1 MNKNY
6 LRIYLGDLIEPDP
19 DYTDEPILPRKKT
32 PEEKL
37 PAPLKAARSL
47 EKGAAR
53 MYQNRR
59 SLFLN
64 QAKLLE
70 FYKDDYEGEYI
81 SHCYYPTY
89 DLLNNQELRSYFAWR
104 TKVRNGDIQPSCSC
118 FAYLYLYELIN
129 GIGTGTPVE
138 GLHKMDDFA
147 AAYKEYE
154 SSLMNYYAN
163 WRKSYIIYYNLSDS
177 FLGGEEREGEEAHM
191 AVLDSAQ
198 EQTDDAIVTA
208 VKQLAPGWLDRSKF
222 YKTHQADMD
231 KVIAQVL
238 RRMNQHYRTRSKRTF
253 SEQLFGSRETY
264 GFELFCYAVF
274 CDPLRHEDGR
284 YYISDSHYYEC
295 RSGYW
300 TETSYFIDK
309 QKQRKLNDLM
319 KTIDASLRLALGDSK
334 PIQAPGQLKWVIKVI
349 QEETAALL
357 EEKKK
362 AKEKAEKAAQRV
374 KIDYSALDRIRR
386 DAAITQEKLAVE
398 DEMEE
403 DTQPVPQPEPE
414 PQPEEQPN
422 GCPLDASEY
431 RLMQCLLYGGDK
443 SWVQKEGKIL
453 SVLLDSI
460 NEKLYDS
467 FQDSVIEDDRVVEDY
482 VDELKEMVRP

>member
-37 PAPLKAARSL
+37 PAPLQAARSL

-104 TKVRNGDIQPSCSC
+104 TKVRNGDIQPSCSS

-191 AVLDSAQ
+191 AVLDSTQ
-198 EQTDDAIVTA
+198 EQTDDAIAAA
-208 VKQLAPGWLDRSKF
+208 VKQLAPGWLNRSKF
-222 YKTHQADMD
+222 YKTHQTDMD
-231 KVIAQVL
+231 RVIVQVL
-238 RRMNQHYRTRSKRTF
+238 RRMHQHYSTRSKRTF
-253 SEQLFGSRETY
+253 SEQLFGSRETHSVD
-264 GFELFCYAVF
+264 LFCYAVF
-274 CDPLRHEDGR
+274 CDPLRHENSR
-284 YYISDSHYYEC
+284 YYITDSHYYEC
-295 RSGYW
+295 RNGYW
-300 TETSYFIDK
+300 TETSCFIDSHK
-309 QKQRKLNDLM
+309 RRKLENLM
-319 KTIDASLRLALGDSK
+319 KTIDASLRVALNDGK
-334 PIQAPGQLKWVIKVI
+334 PIKSPSQLKWVTKVI
-349 QEETAALL
+349 EEEVAALL
-357 EEKKK
+357 ETKKQQEAE
-362 AKEKAEKAAQRV
+362 AKRV
-374 KIDYSALDRIRR
+374 QIDYSALAQIRR
-386 DAAITQEKLAVE
+386 EAAITQDKLATE
-398 DEMEE
+398 EEMEE
-403 DTQPVPQPEPE
+403 EAPPAVQPPPPQPEALP
-414 PQPEEQPN
+414 
-422 GCPLDASEY
+422 GDCPLDKTQY
-431 RLMQCLLYGGDK
+431 RLMQNLLYGGDT
-443 SWVQKEGKIL
+443 SWVQREGKMV

-460 NEKLYDS
+460 NEILYDT
-467 FQDSVIEDDRVVEDY
+467 FQDAVIEDQQVVEDY
-482 VDELKEMVRP
+482 IDELKEMVKP

>member
-1 MNKNY
+1 MNKNL
-6 LRIYLGDLIEPDP
+6 LRIYLDDLIEPDP

-37 PAPLKAARSL
+37 PAPLQAARSL

-104 TKVRNGDIQPSCSC
+104 TKVRNGDIQPSCSS

-191 AVLDSAQ
+191 AVLDSTQ
-198 EQTDDAIVTA
+198 EQTDDAIAAA
-208 VKQLAPGWLDRSKF
+208 VKQLAPGWLNRSKF
-222 YKTHQADMD
+222 YKTHQTDMD
-231 KVIAQVL
+231 RVIVQVL
-238 RRMNQHYRTRSKRTF
+238 RRMHQHYSTRSKRTF

-264 GFELFCYAVF
+264 PVDLFCHAVF
-274 CDPLRHEDGR
+274 CDPLRHENSR
-284 YYISDSHYYEC
+284 YYITDSHYYEC
-295 RSGYW
+295 RNGYW
-300 TETSYFIDK
+300 TETSCFIDSHK
-309 QKQRKLNDLM
+309 RRKLEDLM
-319 KTIDASLRLALGDSK
+319 KTIDASLRVALNDGK
-334 PIQAPGQLKWVIKVI
+334 PIKSPSQLKWVTKVI
-349 QEETAALL
+349 EEEVAALL
-357 EEKKK
+357 EAQKQQEAA
-362 AKEKAEKAAQRV
+362 AKRV
-374 KIDYSALDRIRR
+374 QIDYSALAQIRR
-386 DAAITQEKLAVE
+386 EAAITQDKLATE
-398 DEMEE
+398 EEMEE
-403 DTQPVPQPEPE
+403 EAPPAVQPPPPQPAALP
-414 PQPEEQPN
+414 
-422 GCPLDASEY
+422 GDCPLDKTQY
-431 RLMQCLLYGGDK
+431 RLMQNLLYGGDT
-443 SWVQKEGKIL
+443 SWVQREGKMV

-460 NEKLYDS
+460 NEILYET
-467 FQDSVIEDDRVVEDY
+467 FQDAVIEDQQVVEDY
-482 VDELKEMVRP
+482 IDELKEMVKP

>member
-37 PAPLKAARSL
+37 PAPLQAARSL

-89 DLLNNQELRSYFAWR
+89 DLLSNRELRSYFAWR

-177 FLGGEEREGEEAHM
+177 FLGGEEREGEETHM

-198 EQTDDAIVTA
+198 EQTDDAIAAA
-208 VKQLAPGWLDRSKF
+208 VKQLAPGWLNRSKF
-222 YKTHQADMD
+222 YKTHQTDMD
-231 KVIAQVL
+231 RVIVQVL
-238 RRMNQHYRTRSKRTF
+238 RRMHQHYSTRSKRTF
-253 SEQLFGSRETY
+253 SEQLFGSRETHSVD
-264 GFELFCYAVF
+264 LFCCAVF
-274 CDPLRHEDGR
+274 CDPLRHENSR
-284 YYISDSHYYEC
+284 YYITDSHYYEC
-295 RSGYW
+295 RNGYW
-300 TETSYFIDK
+300 TETSCFIDGHK
-309 QKQRKLNDLM
+309 RRKLENLM
-319 KTIDASLRLALGDSK
+319 KTIDASLRVALNDGK
-334 PIQAPGQLKWVIKVI
+334 PIKSPSQLKWVTKVI
-349 QEETAALL
+349 EEEVAALL
-357 EEKKK
+357 EAQKQQEAA
-362 AKEKAEKAAQRV
+362 AKRV
-374 KIDYSALDRIRR
+374 QIDYSALAQIRR
-386 DAAITQEKLAVE
+386 EAAITQDKLATE
-398 DEMEE
+398 EEMEE
-403 DTQPVPQPEPE
+403 EAPPAVQPPPPQPEALP
-414 PQPEEQPN
+414 
-422 GCPLDASEY
+422 GDCPLDKTQY
-431 RLMQCLLYGGDK
+431 RLMQNLLYGGDT
-443 SWVQKEGKIL
+443 SWVQQEGKMV

-460 NEKLYDS
+460 NEILYDT
-467 FQDSVIEDDRVVEDY
+467 FQDAVIEDGQVVEDY
-482 VDELKEMVRP
+482 IDELKEMVKP

>member
-19 DYTDEPILPRKKT
+19 DYTDEPILPRKKA

-70 FYKDDYEGEYI
+70 FYKDDYEGGYI
-81 SHCYYPTY
+81 SRCYYPTY

-104 TKVRNGDIQPSCSC
+104 TKVRNGDIQPSCSS

-198 EQTDDAIVTA
+198 EQTDDAVAAA
-208 VKQLAPGWLDRSKF
+208 VKQLAPGWLNRSKF
-222 YKTHQADMD
+222 YKTHQTDMD
-231 KVIAQVL
+231 RVIVQVL
-238 RRMNQHYRTRSKRTF
+238 RRMHQHSSARSKRTF

-264 GFELFCYAVF
+264 PVDLFCHAVF
-274 CDPLRHEDGR
+274 CDPLRHENSR
-284 YYISDSHYYEC
+284 YYITDSHYYEC
-295 RSGYW
+295 RNGYW
-300 TETSYFIDK
+300 TETSCFIDSHK
-309 QKQRKLNDLM
+309 RRKLENLM
-319 KTIDASLRLALGDSK
+319 KTIDASLRVALNDGK
-334 PIQAPGQLKWVIKVI
+334 PIKSPSQLKWVTKVI
-349 QEETAALL
+349 EEEVAALL
-357 EEKKK
+357 ETQKQQEAA
-362 AKEKAEKAAQRV
+362 AKRV
-374 KIDYSALDRIRR
+374 QIDYSALAQIRR
-386 DAAITQEKLAVE
+386 EAAITQDKLATE
-398 DEMEE
+398 EEMEE
-403 DTQPVPQPEPE
+403 EEPPAVQPPPPQPETLP
-414 PQPEEQPN
+414 
-422 GCPLDASEY
+422 GDCPLDKTQY
-431 RLMQCLLYGGDK
+431 RLMQNLLYGGDT
-443 SWVQKEGKIL
+443 SWVQREGKMV

-460 NEKLYDS
+460 NEILYET
-467 FQDSVIEDDRVVEDY
+467 FQDAVIEDEQVVEDY
-482 VDELKEMVRP
+482 IDELKEMVKP

>member
-19 DYTDEPILPRKKT
+19 DYTDEPIYHREKT

-37 PAPLKAARSL
+37 PAPLQAARSL

-70 FYKDDYEGEYI
+70 FYKDNYEGEYI

-89 DLLNNQELRSYFAWR
+89 DLLSNRELRSYFAWR

-154 SSLMNYYAN
+154 SSLINYYAN

-177 FLGGEEREGEEAHM
+177 FLEGEEREGEEAHM

-198 EQTDDAIVTA
+198 EQTDDAIAAA
-208 VKQLAPGWLDRSKF
+208 VKQLAPGWLNRSKF
-222 YKTHQADMD
+222 YKTHQTDMD
-231 KVIAQVL
+231 RVIVQVL
-238 RRMNQHYRTRSKRTF
+238 RRMHQHYSTRSKRTF

-264 GFELFCYAVF
+264 PVDLFCHAVF
-274 CDPLRHEDGR
+274 CDPLRHENSR
-284 YYISDSHYYEC
+284 YYITDSHYYEC
-295 RSGYW
+295 RNGYW
-300 TETSYFIDK
+300 TETSCFIDSHK
-309 QKQRKLNDLM
+309 RRKLEDLM
-319 KTIDASLRLALGDSK
+319 KTIDASLRVALNDGK
-334 PIQAPGQLKWVIKVI
+334 PIKSPSQLKWVTKVI
-349 QEETAALL
+349 EEEVAALL
-357 EEKKK
+357 ETQKQQE
-362 AKEKAEKAAQRV
+362 AEARRV
-374 KIDYSALDRIRR
+374 QIDYSALAQIRR
-386 DAAITQEKLAVE
+386 EAAITQEKLAT
-398 DEMEE
+398 EE
-403 DTQPVPQPEPE
+403 ELEEEVPPAVQPPPPQPEALP
-414 PQPEEQPN
+414 
-422 GCPLDASEY
+422 GDCPLDKTQY
-431 RLMQCLLYGGDK
+431 RLMQNLLYGGDT
-443 SWVQKEGKIL
+443 SWVQREGKMV

-460 NEKLYDS
+460 NEILYDV
-467 FQDSVIEDDRVVEDY
+467 FQDAVIEDQQVVEDY
-482 VDELKEMVRP
+482 IDELKEMVKP

>member
-19 DYTDEPILPRKKT
+19 DYMDEPIYHREKT

-37 PAPLKAARSL
+37 PAPLQAARSL

-89 DLLNNQELRSYFAWR
+89 DLLSNRELRSYFAWR

-198 EQTDDAIVTA
+198 EQTDDAIAAA
-208 VKQLAPGWLDRSKF
+208 VKQLAPGWLNRSKF
-222 YKTHQADMD
+222 YKTHQTDMD
-231 KVIAQVL
+231 RVIVQVL
-238 RRMNQHYRTRSKRTF
+238 RRMHQHYSARSKRTF

-264 GFELFCYAVF
+264 PVDLFCRAVF
-274 CDPLRHEDGR
+274 CDPLRHENSR
-284 YYISDSHYYEC
+284 YYITDSHYYEC
-295 RSGYW
+295 RNGYW
-300 TETSYFIDK
+300 TETSCFIDSHK
-309 QKQRKLNDLM
+309 RRKLENLM
-319 KTIDASLRLALGDSK
+319 KTIDASLRVALNDGK
-334 PIQAPGQLKWVIKVI
+334 PIKSPSQLKWVTKVI
-349 QEETAALL
+349 EEEVAALL
-357 EEKKK
+357 ETQKQQEAA
-362 AKEKAEKAAQRV
+362 AKRV
-374 KIDYSALDRIRR
+374 QIDYSALAQIRR
-386 DAAITQEKLAVE
+386 EAAITQEKLATE
-398 DEMEE
+398 EEMEE
-403 DTQPVPQPEPE
+403 KAPPAVQPPPPQPEALP
-414 PQPEEQPN
+414 
-422 GCPLDASEY
+422 GDCPLDKTQY
-431 RLMQCLLYGGDK
+431 RLMQNLLYGGDT
-443 SWVQKEGKIL
+443 SWVQREGKMV

-460 NEKLYDS
+460 NEILYDT
-467 FQDSVIEDDRVVEDY
+467 FQDAVIEDQQVVEDY
-482 VDELKEMVRP
+482 IDELKEMVKP

>member
-1 MNKNY
+1 MDKRF

-19 DYTDEPILPRKKT
+19 DYEDEPISPRKKT

-37 PAPLKAARSL
+37 PAPLQAARSL

-89 DLLNNQELRSYFAWR
+89 DLLSNRELRSYFAWR

-198 EQTDDAIVTA
+198 EQTDDAIAAA
-208 VKQLAPGWLDRSKF
+208 VKQLAPGWLNRSKF
-222 YKTHQADMD
+222 YKTHQTDMD
-231 KVIAQVL
+231 RVIVQVL
-238 RRMNQHYRTRSKRTF
+238 RRMHQHYSTRSKRTF
-253 SEQLFGSRETY
+253 SEQLFGSRETHSVD
-264 GFELFCYAVF
+264 LFCCAVF
-274 CDPLRHEDGR
+274 CDPLRHENSR
-284 YYISDSHYYEC
+284 YYITDSHYYEC
-295 RSGYW
+295 RNGYW
-300 TETSYFIDK
+300 TETSCFIDSHK
-309 QKQRKLNDLM
+309 RRKLEDLM
-319 KTIDASLRLALGDSK
+319 KTIDASLRVALNDGK
-334 PIQAPGQLKWVIKVI
+334 PIKSPSQLKWVTKVI
-349 QEETAALL
+349 EEEVAVLLREKEQQEAAS
-357 EEKKK
+357 K
-362 AKEKAEKAAQRV
+362 RV
-374 KIDYSALDRIRR
+374 QIDYSALAQIRR
-386 DAAITQEKLAVE
+386 EAAITQDKLATE
-398 DEMEE
+398 EEMEE
-403 DTQPVPQPEPE
+403 EAPPAVQPPPPQPEAHP
-414 PQPEEQPN
+414 
-422 GCPLDASEY
+422 GDCPLDKTQY
-431 RLMQCLLYGGDK
+431 RLMQNLLYGGDT
-443 SWVQKEGKIL
+443 SWVQREGKMV

-460 NEKLYDS
+460 NEILYET
-467 FQDSVIEDDRVVEDY
+467 FQDAVIEDGQVVEDY
-482 VDELKEMVRP
+482 IDELKEMVKP

>member
-1 MNKNY
+1 MSKNFI
-6 LRIYLGDLIEPDP
+6 RVYLGDSVSFDS
-19 DYTDEPILPRKKT
+19 DYEDEPIRPREKA
-32 PEEKL
+32 PAEKL
-37 PAPLKAARSL
+37 PAPLQAARSL

-70 FYKDDYEGEYI
+70 FYKDDYDGEYI
-81 SHCYYPTY
+81 AHCYYPTY
-89 DLLNNQELRSYFAWR
+89 DMLTDQELRSYFAWR
-104 TKVRNGDIQPSCSC
+104 TKVRNGDVEPSCAS

-138 GLHKMDDFA
+138 GLHKMDDFV
-147 AAYKEYE
+147 AAYREYDT
-154 SSLMNYYAN
+154 SLMKHYAD
-163 WRKSYIIYYNLSDS
+163 WRKSYIIYYNLADS
-177 FLGGEEREGEEAHM
+177 FLGDEERGEKEEQT
-191 AVLDSAQ
+191 AVLDNAQ
-198 EQTDDAIVTA
+198 EQTDAAIIDA
-208 VKQLAPGWLDRSKF
+208 VKQLAPSWLDRSKF

-238 RRMNQHYRTRSKRTF
+238 RRMNQHYSTRSKRTF
-253 SEQLFGSRETY
+253 SEQLFGSRETF
-264 GFELFCYAVF
+264 GFELFYGAVF

-284 YYISDSHYYEC
+284 YYITDSHYYEC
-295 RSGYW
+295 RNGYW
-300 TETSYFIDK
+300 TKTSYFIDK
-309 QKQRKLNDLM
+309 QKRRKLEDLM
-319 KTIDASLRLALGDSK
+319 KAIDASLRLALNEDK
-334 PIQAPGQLKWVIKVI
+334 PIKAPAQLKWVTKVI
-349 QEETAALL
+349 EEETAALL

-362 AKEKAEKAAQRV
+362 AEQAAKRV
-374 KIDYSALDRIRR
+374 AIDYSALDRIRK

-403 DTQPVPQPEPE
+403 ETPPVPQPTPE

-482 VDELKEMVRP
+482 IDELKEMVKP

>member
-1 MNKNY
+1 MDKRF

-19 DYTDEPILPRKKT
+19 DYMDEPISPRKKT

-37 PAPLKAARSL
+37 PAPLQAARSL

-89 DLLNNQELRSYFAWR
+89 DMLNNRELRSYFAWR
-104 TKVRNGDIQPSCSC
+104 TKVRNGNVEPSCSC

-147 AAYKEYE
+147 AAYKEYD

-198 EQTDDAIVTA
+198 EQSDDAIAAA
-208 VKQLAPGWLDRSKF
+208 VKQLAPGWLNRSKF
-222 YKTHQADMD
+222 YKTHQTDMD
-231 KVIAQVL
+231 RVIVRVL
-238 RRMNQHYRTRSKRTF
+238 RRMHQHYSTRSKRTF

-264 GFELFCYAVF
+264 PVDLFCCAVF
-274 CDPLRHEDGR
+274 CDPLRHENSR
-284 YYISDSHYYEC
+284 YYITDSHYYEC
-295 RSGYW
+295 RNGYW
-300 TETSYFIDK
+300 TETSCFIDSHK
-309 QKQRKLNDLM
+309 RRKLEDLI
-319 KTIDASLRLALGDSK
+319 KTIDASLRVALNDGK
-334 PIQAPGQLKWVIKVI
+334 PIKSPPQLKWVTKVI
-349 QEETAALL
+349 EEEVAALL
-357 EEKKK
+357 REK
-362 AKEKAEKAAQRV
+362 EQQEAASKRMQ
-374 KIDYSALDRIRR
+374 IDYSALAQIRR
-386 DAAITQEKLAVE
+386 EAAITQEKLATE
-398 DEMEE
+398 EEMEE
-403 DTQPVPQPEPE
+403 EAPPAVQPPPPQPEALP
-414 PQPEEQPN
+414 
-422 GCPLDASEY
+422 GDCPLDKTQY
-431 RLMQCLLYGGDK
+431 RLMQNLLYGGDTG
-443 SWVQKEGKIL
+443 WVQREGKIV

-460 NEKLYDS
+460 NEILYET
-467 FQDSVIEDDRVVEDY
+467 FQDAVIEDGQVVEDY
-482 VDELKEMVRP
+482 IDELKEMVKP

>member
-1 MNKNY
+1 MNKNL
-6 LRIYLGDLIEPDP
+6 LRIYLDDLIEPDP

-70 FYKDDYEGEYI
+70 FYKDDYEGGYI
-81 SHCYYPTY
+81 SRCYYPTY
-89 DLLNNQELRSYFAWR
+89 DLLSNRELRSYFAWR
-104 TKVRNGDIQPSCSC
+104 TKVRNGDIQPSCSS

-198 EQTDDAIVTA
+198 EQTDDAVAAA
-208 VKQLAPGWLDRSKF
+208 VKQLAPGWLNRSKF
-222 YKTHQADMD
+222 YKTHQTDMD
-231 KVIAQVL
+231 RVIVQVL
-238 RRMNQHYRTRSKRTF
+238 RRMHQHYSARSKRTF

-264 GFELFCYAVF
+264 PVDLFCYAVF
-274 CDPLRHEDGR
+274 CDPLRHENSR
-284 YYISDSHYYEC
+284 YYITDSHYYEC
-295 RSGYW
+295 RNGYW
-300 TETSYFIDK
+300 TETSCFIDSHK
-309 QKQRKLNDLM
+309 RRKLENLM
-319 KTIDASLRLALGDSK
+319 KTIDASLRVALNDSK
-334 PIQAPGQLKWVIKVI
+334 PIKSPSQLKWVTKVI
-349 QEETAALL
+349 EEEVAALL
-357 EEKKK
+357 ETQKQQEAA
-362 AKEKAEKAAQRV
+362 AKRV
-374 KIDYSALDRIRR
+374 QIDYSALAQIRR
-386 DAAITQEKLAVE
+386 EAAITQDKLAT
-398 DEMEE
+398 EE
-403 DTQPVPQPEPE
+403 ELEEEAPPAVQPPPPQPEALP
-414 PQPEEQPN
+414 
-422 GCPLDASEY
+422 GDCPLDKTQY
-431 RLMQCLLYGGDK
+431 RLMQNLLYGGDT
-443 SWVQKEGKIL
+443 SWVQREGKMV

-460 NEKLYDS
+460 NEILYDT
-467 FQDSVIEDDRVVEDY
+467 FQDAVIEDQQVVEDY
-482 VDELKEMVRP
+482 IDELKEMVKP

>member
-1 MNKNY
+1 MNKNL
-6 LRIYLGDLIEPDP
+6 LRIYLDDLIEPDP

-89 DLLNNQELRSYFAWR
+89 DLLSNQELRSYFAWR

-177 FLGGEEREGEEAHM
+177 FLGGEEREGEEARM

-198 EQTDDAIVTA
+198 EQTDDAVAAA
-208 VKQLAPGWLDRSKF
+208 VKQLAPGWLNRSKF
-222 YKTHQADMD
+222 YKTHQTDMD
-231 KVIAQVL
+231 RVIVRVL
-238 RRMNQHYRTRSKRTF
+238 RRMHQHYSARSKRTF
-253 SEQLFGSRETY
+253 SEQLFGSRETHSVD
-264 GFELFCYAVF
+264 LFCHAVF
-274 CDPLRHEDGR
+274 CDPLRHENSR
-284 YYISDSHYYEC
+284 YYITDSHYYEC
-295 RSGYW
+295 RNGYW
-300 TETSYFIDK
+300 TETSCFIDSHK
-309 QKQRKLNDLM
+309 RRKLEDLM
-319 KTIDASLRLALGDSK
+319 KTIDASLRVALNDGK
-334 PIQAPGQLKWVIKVI
+334 PIKSPSQLKWVTKVI
-349 QEETAALL
+349 EEEVAALL
-357 EEKKK
+357 ETKKQQEEA
-362 AKEKAEKAAQRV
+362 AKRV
-374 KIDYSALDRIRR
+374 QIDYSALAQIRR
-386 DAAITQEKLAVE
+386 EAAITQDKLATE
-398 DEMEE
+398 EEMEE
-403 DTQPVPQPEPE
+403 EAPPAVQPPPPQPEALP
-414 PQPEEQPN
+414 
-422 GCPLDASEY
+422 GDCPLDKTQY
-431 RLMQCLLYGGDK
+431 RLMQNLLYGGDT
-443 SWVQKEGKIL
+443 SWVQREGKMV

-460 NEKLYDS
+460 NEILYDT
-467 FQDSVIEDDRVVEDY
+467 FQDAVIEDQQVVEDY
-482 VDELKEMVRP
+482 IDELKEMVKP

>member
-1 MNKNY
+1 
-6 LRIYLGDLIEPDP
+6 
-19 DYTDEPILPRKKT
+19 
-32 PEEKL
+32 
-37 PAPLKAARSL
+37 
-47 EKGAAR
+47 

-89 DLLNNQELRSYFAWR
+89 DLLSNQELRSYFAWR

-198 EQTDDAIVTA
+198 EQTDDAIAAA
-208 VKQLAPGWLDRSKF
+208 VKQLAPGWLNRSKF
-222 YKTHQADMD
+222 YKTHQTDMD
-231 KVIAQVL
+231 RVIVQVL
-238 RRMNQHYRTRSKRTF
+238 RRMHQHYSARSKRTF
-253 SEQLFGSRETY
+253 SEQLFGSRETHSVD
-264 GFELFCYAVF
+264 LFCHAVF
-274 CDPLRHEDGR
+274 CDPLRHENSR
-284 YYISDSHYYEC
+284 YYITDSHYYEC
-295 RSGYW
+295 RNGYW
-300 TETSYFIDK
+300 TETSCFIDSHK
-309 QKQRKLNDLM
+309 RRKLENLM
-319 KTIDASLRLALGDSK
+319 KTIDASLRVALNDGK
-334 PIQAPGQLKWVIKVI
+334 PIKSPSQLKWVTKVI
-349 QEETAALL
+349 EEEVAALL
-357 EEKKK
+357 ETKKQQEEA
-362 AKEKAEKAAQRV
+362 AKRV
-374 KIDYSALDRIRR
+374 QIDYSALAQIRR
-386 DAAITQEKLAVE
+386 EAAITQDKLATE
-398 DEMEE
+398 EEMEE
-403 DTQPVPQPEPE
+403 EAPPAVQPPPPQPETLP
-414 PQPEEQPN
+414 
-422 GCPLDASEY
+422 GDCPLDKTQY
-431 RLMQCLLYGGDK
+431 RLMQNLLYGGDT
-443 SWVQKEGKIL
+443 SWVQREGKMV

-460 NEKLYDS
+460 NEILYDT
-467 FQDSVIEDDRVVEDY
+467 FQDAVIEDQQVVEDY
-482 VDELKEMVRP
+482 IDELKEMVKP

>member
-6 LRIYLGDLIEPDP
+6 LRIYLDDLIEPDP

-89 DLLNNQELRSYFAWR
+89 DLLSNRELRSYFAWR

-198 EQTDDAIVTA
+198 EQTDDAIAAA
-208 VKQLAPGWLDRSKF
+208 VKQLAPGWLNRSKF
-222 YKTHQADMD
+222 YKTHQTDMD
-231 KVIAQVL
+231 RVIVQVL
-238 RRMNQHYRTRSKRTF
+238 RRMHQHYSTRSKRTF
-253 SEQLFGSRETY
+253 SEQLFGSRETHSID
-264 GFELFCYAVF
+264 LFCYAVF
-274 CDPLRHEDGR
+274 CDPLRHENSR
-284 YYISDSHYYEC
+284 YYITDSHYYEC
-295 RSGYW
+295 RNGYW
-300 TETSYFIDK
+300 TETSCFIDSHK
-309 QKQRKLNDLM
+309 RRKLEDLM
-319 KTIDASLRLALGDSK
+319 KTIDASLRVALNDGK
-334 PIQAPGQLKWVIKVI
+334 PIKSPSQLKWVTKVI
-349 QEETAALL
+349 EEEVAALL
-357 EEKKK
+357 EAQKQQEAE
-362 AKEKAEKAAQRV
+362 AKRV
-374 KIDYSALDRIRR
+374 QIDYSALAQIRR
-386 DAAITQEKLAVE
+386 EAAITQDKLATE
-398 DEMEE
+398 EEMEE
-403 DTQPVPQPEPE
+403 EAPPAVQPPPPQPETLP
-414 PQPEEQPN
+414 
-422 GCPLDASEY
+422 GDCPLDKTQY
-431 RLMQCLLYGGDK
+431 RLMQNLLYGGDT
-443 SWVQKEGKIL
+443 SWVQREGKMV

-460 NEKLYDS
+460 NEILYDT
-467 FQDSVIEDDRVVEDY
+467 FQDAVIEDQQVVEDY
-482 VDELKEMVRP
+482 IDELKEMVKP

>member
-37 PAPLKAARSL
+37 PAPLQAARSL

-198 EQTDDAIVTA
+198 EQTDDAIAAA
-208 VKQLAPGWLDRSKF
+208 VKQLAPGWLNRSKF
-222 YKTHQADMD
+222 YKTHQTDMD
-231 KVIAQVL
+231 RVIVQVL
-238 RRMNQHYRTRSKRTF
+238 RRMHQHYSARSKRTF
-253 SEQLFGSRETY
+253 SEQLFGSRETHSVD
-264 GFELFCYAVF
+264 LFCHAVF
-274 CDPLRHEDGR
+274 CDPLRHENSR
-284 YYISDSHYYEC
+284 YYITDSHYYEC
-295 RSGYW
+295 RNGYW
-300 TETSYFIDK
+300 TETSCFIDSHK
-309 QKQRKLNDLM
+309 RRKLENLM
-319 KTIDASLRLALGDSK
+319 KTIDASLRVALNDGK
-334 PIQAPGQLKWVIKVI
+334 PIKSPSQLKWVTKVI
-349 QEETAALL
+349 EEEVAALL
-357 EEKKK
+357 REKEQQEAA
-362 AKEKAEKAAQRV
+362 AKRV
-374 KIDYSALDRIRR
+374 QIDYSALAQIRR
-386 DAAITQEKLAVE
+386 EAAITQDKLATE
-398 DEMEE
+398 EEMEE
-403 DTQPVPQPEPE
+403 EAPPAVQPPPPQPEALP
-414 PQPEEQPN
+414 
-422 GCPLDASEY
+422 GDCPLDKTQY
-431 RLMQCLLYGGDK
+431 RLMQNLLYGGDT
-443 SWVQKEGKIL
+443 SWVQREGKMV

-460 NEKLYDS
+460 NEILYDT
-467 FQDSVIEDDRVVEDY
+467 FQDAVIEDQQVVEDY
-482 VDELKEMVRP
+482 IDELKEMVKP

>member
-1 MNKNY
+1 MNKNL

-37 PAPLKAARSL
+37 PAPLQAARSL

-70 FYKDDYEGEYI
+70 FYKDDYEGGYI
-81 SHCYYPTY
+81 SRCYYPTY

-104 TKVRNGDIQPSCSC
+104 TKVRNGDIQPSCSS

-177 FLGGEEREGEEAHM
+177 FLEGEEREGEESHM

-198 EQTDDAIVTA
+198 EQTDDAVAAA
-208 VKQLAPGWLDRSKF
+208 VKQLAPGWLNRSKF
-222 YKTHQADMD
+222 YKTHQTDMD
-231 KVIAQVL
+231 RVIAQVL
-238 RRMNQHYRTRSKRTF
+238 RRMHQHYSARSKRTF
-253 SEQLFGSRETY
+253 SEQLFGSRETHSVD
-264 GFELFCYAVF
+264 LFCHAVF
-274 CDPLRHEDGR
+274 CDPLRHENSR
-284 YYISDSHYYEC
+284 YYITDSHYYEC
-295 RSGYW
+295 RNGYW
-300 TETSYFIDK
+300 TETSCFIDSHK
-309 QKQRKLNDLM
+309 RRKLENLM
-319 KTIDASLRLALGDSK
+319 KTIDASLRVALNDGK
-334 PIQAPGQLKWVIKVI
+334 PIKSPSQLKWVTKVI
-349 QEETAALL
+349 EEEVAALL
-357 EEKKK
+357 ETQKQQEAA
-362 AKEKAEKAAQRV
+362 AKRV
-374 KIDYSALDRIRR
+374 QIDYSALTQIRR
-386 DAAITQEKLAVE
+386 EAAITQEKLATE
-398 DEMEE
+398 EEMEE
-403 DTQPVPQPEPE
+403 EAPPAVQPPPPQPEALP
-414 PQPEEQPN
+414 
-422 GCPLDASEY
+422 GDCPLDKTQY
-431 RLMQCLLYGGDK
+431 RLMQNLLYGGDMG
-443 SWVQKEGKIL
+443 WVQREGKMV

-460 NEKLYDS
+460 NEILYET
-467 FQDSVIEDDRVVEDY
+467 FQDAVIEDQQVVEDY
-482 VDELKEMVRP
+482 IDELKEMVKP

>member
-1 MNKNY
+1 MNKNL

-37 PAPLKAARSL
+37 PAPLQAARSL

-198 EQTDDAIVTA
+198 EQTDDAIAAA
-208 VKQLAPGWLDRSKF
+208 VKQLAPGWLNRSKF
-222 YKTHQADMD
+222 YKTHQTDMD
-231 KVIAQVL
+231 RVIVQVL
-238 RRMNQHYRTRSKRTF
+238 RRMHQHYSARSKRTF
-253 SEQLFGSRETY
+253 SEQLFGSRETHSVD
-264 GFELFCYAVF
+264 LFCHAVF
-274 CDPLRHEDGR
+274 CDPLRHENSR
-284 YYISDSHYYEC
+284 YYITDSHYYEC
-295 RSGYW
+295 RNGYW
-300 TETSYFIDK
+300 TETSCFIDSHK
-309 QKQRKLNDLM
+309 RRKLEDLM
-319 KTIDASLRLALGDSK
+319 KTIDASLRVALNDGK
-334 PIQAPGQLKWVIKVI
+334 PIKSPSQLKWVTKVI
-349 QEETAALL
+349 EEEVAALL
-357 EEKKK
+357 ETQKQQEAA
-362 AKEKAEKAAQRV
+362 AKRV
-374 KIDYSALDRIRR
+374 QIDYSALAQIRR
-386 DAAITQEKLAVE
+386 EAAITQDKLATE
-398 DEMEE
+398 EEMEE
-403 DTQPVPQPEPE
+403 EAPPAVQPPPPQPEALP
-414 PQPEEQPN
+414 
-422 GCPLDASEY
+422 GDCPLDKTQY
-431 RLMQCLLYGGDK
+431 RLMQNLLYGGDT
-443 SWVQKEGKIL
+443 SWVQREGKMV

-460 NEKLYDS
+460 NEILYDV
-467 FQDSVIEDDRVVEDY
+467 FQDAVIEDQQVVEDY
-482 VDELKEMVRP
+482 IDELKEMVKP

>member
-37 PAPLKAARSL
+37 PAPLQAARSL

-89 DLLNNQELRSYFAWR
+89 DLLSNRELRSYFAWR

-147 AAYKEYE
+147 AAYKEYD

-198 EQTDDAIVTA
+198 EQTDDAIAAA
-208 VKQLAPGWLDRSKF
+208 VKQLAPGWLNRSKF
-222 YKTHQADMD
+222 YKTHQTDMD
-231 KVIAQVL
+231 RVIVQVL
-238 RRMNQHYRTRSKRTF
+238 RRMHQHYSARSKRTF
-253 SEQLFGSRETY
+253 SEQLFGSRETHSVD
-264 GFELFCYAVF
+264 LFCHAVF
-274 CDPLRHEDGR
+274 CDPLRHENSR
-284 YYISDSHYYEC
+284 YYITDSHYYEC
-295 RSGYW
+295 RNGYW
-300 TETSYFIDK
+300 TETSCFIDSHK
-309 QKQRKLNDLM
+309 RRKLEDLM
-319 KTIDASLRLALGDSK
+319 KTIDASLRVALNDGK
-334 PIQAPGQLKWVIKVI
+334 PIKSPSQLKWVTKVI
-349 QEETAALL
+349 EEEVAALL
-357 EEKKK
+357 ENQKQQEAA
-362 AKEKAEKAAQRV
+362 AKRV
-374 KIDYSALDRIRR
+374 QIDYSALAQIRR
-386 DAAITQEKLAVE
+386 EAAITQEKLATE
-398 DEMEE
+398 EEMEE
-403 DTQPVPQPEPE
+403 EAPPAVQPPPPQPEALP
-414 PQPEEQPN
+414 
-422 GCPLDASEY
+422 GDCPLDKTQY
-431 RLMQCLLYGGDK
+431 RLMQNLLYGGDT
-443 SWVQKEGKIL
+443 SWVQREGKMV

-460 NEKLYDS
+460 NEILYDV
-467 FQDSVIEDDRVVEDY
+467 FQDAVIEDQQVVEDY
-482 VDELKEMVRP
+482 IDELKEMVKP

>member
-1 MNKNY
+1 MNKNL
-6 LRIYLGDLIEPDP
+6 LRIYLDDLIEPDP

-37 PAPLKAARSL
+37 PAPLQAARSL

-70 FYKDDYEGEYI
+70 FYKDDYEGVYI

-89 DLLNNQELRSYFAWR
+89 DLLSNRELRSYFAWR
-104 TKVRNGDIQPSCSC
+104 TKVRNGDIQPSCSS

-198 EQTDDAIVTA
+198 EQTDDAIAAA
-208 VKQLAPGWLDRSKF
+208 VKQLAPGWLNRSKF
-222 YKTHQADMD
+222 YKTHQTDMD
-231 KVIAQVL
+231 RVIVQAL
-238 RRMNQHYRTRSKRTF
+238 RRMHQHYSARSKRTF
-253 SEQLFGSRETY
+253 SEQLFGSRETHSVD
-264 GFELFCYAVF
+264 LFCHAVF
-274 CDPLRHEDGR
+274 CDPLRHENSR
-284 YYISDSHYYEC
+284 YYITDSHYYEC
-295 RSGYW
+295 RNGYW
-300 TETSYFIDK
+300 TETSCFIDSHK
-309 QKQRKLNDLM
+309 RRKLENLM
-319 KTIDASLRLALGDSK
+319 KTIDASLRVALNDGK
-334 PIQAPGQLKWVIKVI
+334 PIKSPSQLKWVTKVI
-349 QEETAALL
+349 EEEVAALL
-357 EEKKK
+357 ETKKQQETA
-362 AKEKAEKAAQRV
+362 AKRV
-374 KIDYSALDRIRR
+374 QIDYSALAQIRR
-386 DAAITQEKLAVE
+386 EAAITQEKLATE
-398 DEMEE
+398 EEMEE
-403 DTQPVPQPEPE
+403 EAPPAVQPPPPQPEALP
-414 PQPEEQPN
+414 
-422 GCPLDASEY
+422 GDCPLDKTQY
-431 RLMQCLLYGGDK
+431 RLMQNLLYGGDT
-443 SWVQKEGKIL
+443 SWVQREGKMV

-460 NEKLYDS
+460 NEILYDT
-467 FQDSVIEDDRVVEDY
+467 FQDAVIEDEQVVEDY
-482 VDELKEMVRP
+482 IDELKEMVKP

>member
-6 LRIYLGDLIEPDP
+6 LRIYLDDLIEPDP

-104 TKVRNGDIQPSCSC
+104 TKVRNGDIQPSCSS

-138 GLHKMDDFA
+138 GLRKMDDFA

-198 EQTDDAIVTA
+198 EQTDDAVAAA
-208 VKQLAPGWLDRSKF
+208 VKQLAPGWLNRSKF
-222 YKTHQADMD
+222 YKTHQTDMD
-231 KVIAQVL
+231 RVIVQVL
-238 RRMNQHYRTRSKRTF
+238 RRMHQHYSARSKRTF
-253 SEQLFGSRETY
+253 SEQLFGSRETHSVD
-264 GFELFCYAVF
+264 LFCYAVF
-274 CDPLRHEDGR
+274 CDPLRHENSR
-284 YYISDSHYYEC
+284 YYITDSHYYEC
-295 RSGYW
+295 RNGYW
-300 TETSYFIDK
+300 TETSCFIDSHK
-309 QKQRKLNDLM
+309 RRKLEDLM
-319 KTIDASLRLALGDSK
+319 KTIDASLRVALNDGK
-334 PIQAPGQLKWVIKVI
+334 PIKSPSQLKWVTKVI
-349 QEETAALL
+349 EEEVAALL
-357 EEKKK
+357 ETQKQQEAA
-362 AKEKAEKAAQRV
+362 AKRV
-374 KIDYSALDRIRR
+374 QIDYSALAQIRR
-386 DAAITQEKLAVE
+386 EAAITQDKLATE
-398 DEMEE
+398 EEMEE
-403 DTQPVPQPEPE
+403 EAPPAVQPPPPQPEALP
-414 PQPEEQPN
+414 
-422 GCPLDASEY
+422 GDCPLDKTQY
-431 RLMQCLLYGGDK
+431 RLMQNLLYGGDT
-443 SWVQKEGKIL
+443 SWVQREGKMV

-460 NEKLYDS
+460 NEILYDV
-467 FQDSVIEDDRVVEDY
+467 FQDAVIEDQQVVEDY
-482 VDELKEMVRP
+482 IDELKEMVKP

>member
-1 MNKNY
+1 MNKNL
-6 LRIYLGDLIEPDP
+6 LRIYLDDLIEPDP

-37 PAPLKAARSL
+37 PAPLQAARSL

-70 FYKDDYEGEYI
+70 FYKDDYEGGYI

-89 DLLNNQELRSYFAWR
+89 DLLSNRELRSYFAWR
-104 TKVRNGDIQPSCSC
+104 TKVRNGDIQPSCSS

-198 EQTDDAIVTA
+198 EQTDDAVAAA
-208 VKQLAPGWLDRSKF
+208 VKQLAPGWLNRSKF
-222 YKTHQADMD
+222 YKTHQTDMD
-231 KVIAQVL
+231 RVIVQVL
-238 RRMNQHYRTRSKRTF
+238 RRMHQHYSARSKRTF
-253 SEQLFGSRETY
+253 SEQLFGSRETHSVD
-264 GFELFCYAVF
+264 LFCHAVF
-274 CDPLRHEDGR
+274 CDPLRHENSR
-284 YYISDSHYYEC
+284 YYITDSHYYEC
-295 RSGYW
+295 RNGYW
-300 TETSYFIDK
+300 TETSCFIDSHK
-309 QKQRKLNDLM
+309 RRKLEDLM
-319 KTIDASLRLALGDSK
+319 KTIDASLRVALNDGK
-334 PIQAPGQLKWVIKVI
+334 PIKSPSQLKWVTKVI
-349 QEETAALL
+349 EEEVAALL
-357 EEKKK
+357 ETQKQQEAA
-362 AKEKAEKAAQRV
+362 AKRV
-374 KIDYSALDRIRR
+374 QIDYSALAQIRR
-386 DAAITQEKLAVE
+386 EAAITQDKLATE
-398 DEMEE
+398 EEMEE
-403 DTQPVPQPEPE
+403 EAPPAVQPPPPQPETLP
-414 PQPEEQPN
+414 
-422 GCPLDASEY
+422 GDCPLDKTQY
-431 RLMQCLLYGGDK
+431 RLMQNLLYGGDT
-443 SWVQKEGKIL
+443 SWVQREGKMV

-460 NEKLYDS
+460 NEILYDV
-467 FQDSVIEDDRVVEDY
+467 FQDAVIEDQQVVEDY
-482 VDELKEMVRP
+482 IDELKEMVKP

>member
-37 PAPLKAARSL
+37 PAPLQAARSL

-70 FYKDDYEGEYI
+70 FYKDDYEGGYI

-198 EQTDDAIVTA
+198 EQTDDAVAAA
-208 VKQLAPGWLDRSKF
+208 VKQLAPGWLNRSKF
-222 YKTHQADMD
+222 YKTHQTDMD
-231 KVIAQVL
+231 RVIVQVL
-238 RRMNQHYRTRSKRTF
+238 RRMHQHYSARSKRTF
-253 SEQLFGSRETY
+253 SEQLFGSRETHSVD
-264 GFELFCYAVF
+264 LFCHAVF
-274 CDPLRHEDGR
+274 CDPLRHENSR
-284 YYISDSHYYEC
+284 YYITDSHYYEC
-295 RSGYW
+295 RNGYW
-300 TETSYFIDK
+300 TETSCFIDSHK
-309 QKQRKLNDLM
+309 RRKLENLM
-319 KTIDASLRLALGDSK
+319 KTIDASLRVALNDGK
-334 PIQAPGQLKWVIKVI
+334 PIKSPSQLKWVTKVI
-349 QEETAALL
+349 EEEVAALL
-357 EEKKK
+357 EAQKQQEAE
-362 AKEKAEKAAQRV
+362 AKRV
-374 KIDYSALDRIRR
+374 QIDYSALAQIRR
-386 DAAITQEKLAVE
+386 EAAITQEKLATE
-398 DEMEE
+398 EEMEE
-403 DTQPVPQPEPE
+403 EAPPAVQPSPPQPEALP
-414 PQPEEQPN
+414 
-422 GCPLDASEY
+422 GDCPLDKTQY
-431 RLMQCLLYGGDK
+431 RLMQNLLYGGDT
-443 SWVQKEGKIL
+443 SWVQREGKMV

-460 NEKLYDS
+460 NEILYDT
-467 FQDSVIEDDRVVEDY
+467 FQDAVIEDQQVVEDY
-482 VDELKEMVRP
+482 IDELKEMVKP

>member
-1 MNKNY
+1 MNKNL

-37 PAPLKAARSL
+37 PAPLQAARSL

-89 DLLNNQELRSYFAWR
+89 DLFNNQELRSYFAWR
-104 TKVRNGDIQPSCSC
+104 TKVRNGDIQPSCSS

-177 FLGGEEREGEEAHM
+177 FLGGEEQEGEEAHM

-198 EQTDDAIVTA
+198 EQTDDAIAAA
-208 VKQLAPGWLDRSKF
+208 VKQLAPGWLNRSKF
-222 YKTHQADMD
+222 YKTHQTDMD
-231 KVIAQVL
+231 RVIVQVL
-238 RRMNQHYRTRSKRTF
+238 RRMHQHYSARSKRTF
-253 SEQLFGSRETY
+253 SEQLFGSRETHSVD
-264 GFELFCYAVF
+264 LFCYAVF
-274 CDPLRHEDGR
+274 CDPLRHENSR
-284 YYISDSHYYEC
+284 YYITDSHYYEC
-295 RSGYW
+295 RNGYW
-300 TETSYFIDK
+300 TETSCFIDSHK
-309 QKQRKLNDLM
+309 RRKLEDLM
-319 KTIDASLRLALGDSK
+319 KTIDASLRVALNDGK
-334 PIQAPGQLKWVIKVI
+334 PIKSPSQLKWMTKVI
-349 QEETAALL
+349 EEEVAALL
-357 EEKKK
+357 ETQKQQEAA
-362 AKEKAEKAAQRV
+362 AKRV
-374 KIDYSALDRIRR
+374 QIDYSALAQIRR
-386 DAAITQEKLAVE
+386 EAAITQDKLATE
-398 DEMEE
+398 EEMEE
-403 DTQPVPQPEPE
+403 EAPPAVQPPPPQPETLP
-414 PQPEEQPN
+414 
-422 GCPLDASEY
+422 GDCPLDKTQY
-431 RLMQCLLYGGDK
+431 RLMQNLLYGGDT
-443 SWVQKEGKIL
+443 SWVQREGKMV

-460 NEKLYDS
+460 NEILYET
-467 FQDSVIEDDRVVEDY
+467 FQDAVIEDQQVVEDY
-482 VDELKEMVRP
+482 IDELKEMVKP

>member
-19 DYTDEPILPRKKT
+19 DYMDEPIYHREKT

-37 PAPLKAARSL
+37 PAPLQAARSL

-70 FYKDDYEGEYI
+70 FYKDDYEGGYI

-89 DLLNNQELRSYFAWR
+89 DLLSNRELRSYFAWR

-177 FLGGEEREGEEAHM
+177 FLEGEEREGEEAHM

-198 EQTDDAIVTA
+198 EQTDDAIAAA
-208 VKQLAPGWLDRSKF
+208 VKQLSPGWLNRSKF
-222 YKTHQADMD
+222 YKTHQTDMD
-231 KVIAQVL
+231 RVIVQVL
-238 RRMNQHYRTRSKRTF
+238 RRMHQHYSARSKRTF
-253 SEQLFGSRETY
+253 SEQLFGSRETHSVD
-264 GFELFCYAVF
+264 LFCHAVF
-274 CDPLRHEDGR
+274 CDPLRHENSR
-284 YYISDSHYYEC
+284 YYITDSHYYEC
-295 RSGYW
+295 RNGYW
-300 TETSYFIDK
+300 TETSCFIDSHK
-309 QKQRKLNDLM
+309 RRKLEDLM
-319 KTIDASLRLALGDSK
+319 KTIDASLRVALNDGK
-334 PIQAPGQLKWVIKVI
+334 PIKSPSQLKWVTKVI
-349 QEETAALL
+349 EEEVAALL
-357 EEKKK
+357 ETQKQQEAA
-362 AKEKAEKAAQRV
+362 AKRV
-374 KIDYSALDRIRR
+374 QIDYSALAQIRR
-386 DAAITQEKLAVE
+386 EAAITQDKLAT
-398 DEMEE
+398 EE
-403 DTQPVPQPEPE
+403 ELEEEAPPAVQPPPPQPEALP
-414 PQPEEQPN
+414 
-422 GCPLDASEY
+422 GDCPLDKTQY
-431 RLMQCLLYGGDK
+431 RLMQNLLYGGDT
-443 SWVQKEGKIL
+443 SWVQREGKMV

-460 NEKLYDS
+460 NEILYDT
-467 FQDSVIEDDRVVEDY
+467 FQDAVIEDQQVVEDY
-482 VDELKEMVRP
+482 IDELKEMVKP

>member
-37 PAPLKAARSL
+37 PAPLQAARSL

-70 FYKDDYEGEYI
+70 FYKDDYEGGYI

-89 DLLNNQELRSYFAWR
+89 DLLSNRELRSYFAWR
-104 TKVRNGDIQPSCSC
+104 TKVRNGDIQPSCSS

-191 AVLDSAQ
+191 VVLDSAQ
-198 EQTDDAIVTA
+198 EQTDDAIAAA
-208 VKQLAPGWLDRSKF
+208 VKQLAPGWLNRSKF
-222 YKTHQADMD
+222 YKIHQTDMD
-231 KVIAQVL
+231 RVIVQVL
-238 RRMNQHYRTRSKRTF
+238 RRMHQHYSARSKRTF

-264 GFELFCYAVF
+264 PVDLFCHAVF
-274 CDPLRHEDGR
+274 CDPLRHENSR
-284 YYISDSHYYEC
+284 YYITDSHYYEC
-295 RSGYW
+295 RNGYW
-300 TETSYFIDK
+300 TETSCFIDSHK
-309 QKQRKLNDLM
+309 RRKLENLM
-319 KTIDASLRLALGDSK
+319 KTIDASLRVALNDGK
-334 PIQAPGQLKWVIKVI
+334 PIKSPSQLKWVTKVI
-349 QEETAALL
+349 EEEVAALL
-357 EEKKK
+357 ETQKQQEAE
-362 AKEKAEKAAQRV
+362 AKRV
-374 KIDYSALDRIRR
+374 QIDYSALAQIRR
-386 DAAITQEKLAVE
+386 EAAITQDKLATE
-398 DEMEE
+398 EEMEE
-403 DTQPVPQPEPE
+403 EAPPAVQPPPPQPEALS
-414 PQPEEQPN
+414 
-422 GCPLDASEY
+422 GDCPLDKTQY
-431 RLMQCLLYGGDK
+431 RLMQNLLYGGDT
-443 SWVQKEGKIL
+443 SWVQREGKMV

-460 NEKLYDS
+460 NEILYDI
-467 FQDSVIEDDRVVEDY
+467 FQDAVIEDQQVVEDY
-482 VDELKEMVRP
+482 IDELKEMVKP

>member
-1 MNKNY
+1 MNKNL

-177 FLGGEEREGEEAHM
+177 FLRGEEREGEEAHM

-198 EQTDDAIVTA
+198 EQTDDAVAAA
-208 VKQLAPGWLDRSKF
+208 VKQLAPGWLNRSKF
-222 YKTHQADMD
+222 YKTHQTDMD
-231 KVIAQVL
+231 RVIVQVL
-238 RRMNQHYRTRSKRTF
+238 RRMHQHYSARSKRTF
-253 SEQLFGSRETY
+253 SEQLFGSRETHSVD
-264 GFELFCYAVF
+264 LFCYAVF
-274 CDPLRHEDGR
+274 CDPLRHENSR
-284 YYISDSHYYEC
+284 YYITDSHYFEC
-295 RSGYW
+295 RNGYW
-300 TETSYFIDK
+300 TETSCFIDSHK
-309 QKQRKLNDLM
+309 RRKLEDLM
-319 KTIDASLRLALGDSK
+319 KTIDASLRVALNDGK
-334 PIQAPGQLKWVIKVI
+334 PIKSPSQLKWVTKVI
-349 QEETAALL
+349 EEEVAALL
-357 EEKKK
+357 EAQKQQEAE
-362 AKEKAEKAAQRV
+362 AKRV
-374 KIDYSALDRIRR
+374 QIDYSALAQIRR
-386 DAAITQEKLAVE
+386 EAAITQDKLATE
-398 DEMEE
+398 EEMEE
-403 DTQPVPQPEPE
+403 EEPPAVQPPPPQPETLP
-414 PQPEEQPN
+414 
-422 GCPLDASEY
+422 GDCPLDKTQY
-431 RLMQCLLYGGDK
+431 RLMQNLLYGGDT
-443 SWVQKEGKIL
+443 SWVQREGKMV

-460 NEKLYDS
+460 NEILYDT
-467 FQDSVIEDDRVVEDY
+467 FQDAVIEDQQVVEDY
-482 VDELKEMVRP
+482 IDELKEMVKP

>member
-1 MNKNY
+1 MNKNL
-6 LRIYLGDLIEPDP
+6 LRIYLDDLIEPDP

-37 PAPLKAARSL
+37 PAPLQAARSL

-104 TKVRNGDIQPSCSC
+104 TKVRNGDIQPSCSS

-198 EQTDDAIVTA
+198 EQTDDAIAAA
-208 VKQLAPGWLDRSKF
+208 VKQLAPGWLNRSKF
-222 YKTHQADMD
+222 YKTHQTDMD
-231 KVIAQVL
+231 RVIVQVL
-238 RRMNQHYRTRSKRTF
+238 RRMHQHYSARSKRTF

-264 GFELFCYAVF
+264 PVDLFCHAVF
-274 CDPLRHEDGR
+274 CDPLRHENSR
-284 YYISDSHYYEC
+284 YYITDSHYYEC
-295 RSGYW
+295 RNGYW
-300 TETSYFIDK
+300 TETSCFIDSHK
-309 QKQRKLNDLM
+309 RRKLEDLM
-319 KTIDASLRLALGDSK
+319 KTIDASLRVALNDGK
-334 PIQAPGQLKWVIKVI
+334 PIKSPSQLKWVTKVI
-349 QEETAALL
+349 EEEVAALL
-357 EEKKK
+357 EAQKQQEAE
-362 AKEKAEKAAQRV
+362 AKRV
-374 KIDYSALDRIRR
+374 QIDYSALAQIRR
-386 DAAITQEKLAVE
+386 EAAITQDKLATE
-398 DEMEE
+398 EEMEE
-403 DTQPVPQPEPE
+403 EAPPAVQPPPPQPETLP
-414 PQPEEQPN
+414 
-422 GCPLDASEY
+422 GDCPLDKTQY
-431 RLMQCLLYGGDK
+431 RLMQNLLYGGDT
-443 SWVQKEGKIL
+443 SWVQREGKMV

-460 NEKLYDS
+460 NEILYDT
-467 FQDSVIEDDRVVEDY
+467 FQDAVIEDQHVVEDY
-482 VDELKEMVRP
+482 IDELKEMVKP

>member
-1 MNKNY
+1 MDKRF

-19 DYTDEPILPRKKT
+19 DYEDEPISPRKKT

-37 PAPLKAARSL
+37 PAPLQAARSL

-89 DLLNNQELRSYFAWR
+89 DMLSNRELRSYFAWR
-104 TKVRNGDIQPSCSC
+104 TKVRNGNVEPSCSC

-138 GLHKMDDFA
+138 GLHKMDGFA
-147 AAYKEYE
+147 AAYKKYD

-198 EQTDDAIVTA
+198 EQTDDAIAAA
-208 VKQLAPGWLDRSKF
+208 VKQLAPGWLNRSKF
-222 YKTHQADMD
+222 YKTHQTDMD
-231 KVIAQVL
+231 RVIVRVL
-238 RRMNQHYRTRSKRTF
+238 RRMHQHYSTRSKRTF
-253 SEQLFGSRETY
+253 SEQLFGSRETHSVD
-264 GFELFCYAVF
+264 LFCCAVF
-274 CDPLRHEDGR
+274 CDPLRHENSR
-284 YYISDSHYYEC
+284 YYITDSHYYEC
-295 RSGYW
+295 RNGYW
-300 TETSYFIDK
+300 TETSCFIDSHK
-309 QKQRKLNDLM
+309 RRKLEDLI
-319 KTIDASLRLALGDSK
+319 KTIDASLRVALNDGK
-334 PIQAPGQLKWVIKVI
+334 PIKSPPQLKWVTKVI
-349 QEETAALL
+349 EEEVAALL
-357 EEKKK
+357 ETQKQQEAA
-362 AKEKAEKAAQRV
+362 AKRV
-374 KIDYSALDRIRR
+374 QIDYSALAQIRR
-386 DAAITQEKLAVE
+386 EAAITQEKLAT
-398 DEMEE
+398 EE
-403 DTQPVPQPEPE
+403 ETEEEAPPAVQPPQ
-414 PQPEEQPN
+414 PQPEEHP
-422 GCPLDASEY
+422 GDCPLDKTQY
-431 RLMQCLLYGGDK
+431 RLMQNLLYGGDTG
-443 SWVQKEGKIL
+443 WVQREGKMV

-460 NEKLYDS
+460 NEILYDT
-467 FQDSVIEDDRVVEDY
+467 FQDAVIEDGQVVEDY
-482 VDELKEMVRP
+482 IDELKEMVKP

>member
-37 PAPLKAARSL
+37 PAPLQAARSL

-177 FLGGEEREGEEAHM
+177 FLEGEEREGGEAHM

-198 EQTDDAIVTA
+198 EQTDDAIAAA
-208 VKQLAPGWLDRSKF
+208 VKQLAPGWLNRSKF
-222 YKTHQADMD
+222 YKTHQTDMD
-231 KVIAQVL
+231 RVIVQVL
-238 RRMNQHYRTRSKRTF
+238 RRMHQHYSARSKRTF
-253 SEQLFGSRETY
+253 SEQLFGSRETHSVD
-264 GFELFCYAVF
+264 LFCYAVF
-274 CDPLRHEDGR
+274 CDPLRHENSR
-284 YYISDSHYYEC
+284 YYITDSHYYEC
-295 RSGYW
+295 RNGYW
-300 TETSYFIDK
+300 TETSCFIDSHK
-309 QKQRKLNDLM
+309 RRKLEDLM
-319 KTIDASLRLALGDSK
+319 KTIDASLRVALNDGK
-334 PIQAPGQLKWVIKVI
+334 PIKSPSQLKWVTKVI
-349 QEETAALL
+349 EEEVAALL
-357 EEKKK
+357 ETQKQQEAA
-362 AKEKAEKAAQRV
+362 AKRV
-374 KIDYSALDRIRR
+374 QIDYSALAQIRR
-386 DAAITQEKLAVE
+386 EAAITQDKLATE
-398 DEMEE
+398 EEMEE
-403 DTQPVPQPEPE
+403 EAPPAVQPPPPQPEALP
-414 PQPEEQPN
+414 
-422 GCPLDASEY
+422 GDCPLDKTQY
-431 RLMQCLLYGGDK
+431 RLMQNLLYGGDT
-443 SWVQKEGKIL
+443 SWVQREGKMV

-460 NEKLYDS
+460 NEILYDV
-467 FQDSVIEDDRVVEDY
+467 FQDAVIEDQQVVEDY
-482 VDELKEMVRP
+482 IDELKEMVKP

>member
-19 DYTDEPILPRKKT
+19 DYTDEPILPRKKA

-37 PAPLKAARSL
+37 PAPLLAARSL

-198 EQTDDAIVTA
+198 EQTDDAIAAA
-208 VKQLAPGWLDRSKF
+208 VKQLAPGWLNRSKF
-222 YKTHQADMD
+222 YKTHQTDMD
-231 KVIAQVL
+231 RVIVQVL
-238 RRMNQHYRTRSKRTF
+238 RRMHQHYSARSKRTF

-264 GFELFCYAVF
+264 PVDLFCHAVF
-274 CDPLRHEDGR
+274 CDPLRHENSR
-284 YYISDSHYYEC
+284 YYITDSHYYEC
-295 RSGYW
+295 RNGYW
-300 TETSYFIDK
+300 TETSCFIDSHK
-309 QKQRKLNDLM
+309 RRKLENLM
-319 KTIDASLRLALGDSK
+319 KTIDASLRVALNDGK
-334 PIQAPGQLKWVIKVI
+334 PIKSPSQLKWVTKVI
-349 QEETAALL
+349 EEEVAALL
-357 EEKKK
+357 ENQKQQEAA
-362 AKEKAEKAAQRV
+362 AKRV
-374 KIDYSALDRIRR
+374 QIDYSALAQIRR
-386 DAAITQEKLAVE
+386 EAAITQEKLATE
-398 DEMEE
+398 EEMEE
-403 DTQPVPQPEPE
+403 ETPPAVQPPPPQPETLL
-414 PQPEEQPN
+414 
-422 GCPLDASEY
+422 GDCPLDKTQY
-431 RLMQCLLYGGDK
+431 RLMQNLLYGWDT
-443 SWVQKEGKIL
+443 SWVQREGKMM

-460 NEKLYDS
+460 NEILYDV
-467 FQDSVIEDDRVVEDY
+467 FQDAVIEDQQVVEDY
-482 VDELKEMVRP
+482 IDELKEMVKP

>member
-89 DLLNNQELRSYFAWR
+89 DLLSNRELRSYFAWR

-198 EQTDDAIVTA
+198 EQTDDAIAAA
-208 VKQLAPGWLDRSKF
+208 VKQLAPGWLNRSKF
-222 YKTHQADMD
+222 YKTHQTDMD
-231 KVIAQVL
+231 RVIVQVL
-238 RRMNQHYRTRSKRTF
+238 RRMHQHYSARSKRTF
-253 SEQLFGSRETY
+253 SEQLFGSRETHSVD
-264 GFELFCYAVF
+264 LFCHAVF
-274 CDPLRHEDGR
+274 CDPLRHENSR
-284 YYISDSHYYEC
+284 YYITDSHYYEC
-295 RSGYW
+295 RNGYW
-300 TETSYFIDK
+300 TETSCFIDSHK
-309 QKQRKLNDLM
+309 RRKLENLM
-319 KTIDASLRLALGDSK
+319 KTIDASLRVALNDGK
-334 PIQAPGQLKWVIKVI
+334 PIKSPSQLKWVTKVI
-349 QEETAALL
+349 EEEVAALL
-357 EEKKK
+357 ETQKQQEAA
-362 AKEKAEKAAQRV
+362 AKRV
-374 KIDYSALDRIRR
+374 QIDYSALAQIRR
-386 DAAITQEKLAVE
+386 EAAITQEKLATE
-398 DEMEE
+398 EEMEE
-403 DTQPVPQPEPE
+403 EAPPAVQPPPPQPETLP
-414 PQPEEQPN
+414 
-422 GCPLDASEY
+422 GDCPLDKTQY
-431 RLMQCLLYGGDK
+431 RLMQNLLYGGDT
-443 SWVQKEGKIL
+443 SWVQREGKIV

-460 NEKLYDS
+460 NEILYET
-467 FQDSVIEDDRVVEDY
+467 FQDAVIEDQQVVEDY
-482 VDELKEMVRP
+482 IDELKEMVKP

>member
-19 DYTDEPILPRKKT
+19 DYTDEPILPRKKA

-37 PAPLKAARSL
+37 PAPLQAARSL

-89 DLLNNQELRSYFAWR
+89 DLLSNRELRSYFAWR

-198 EQTDDAIVTA
+198 EQTDDAIAAA
-208 VKQLAPGWLDRSKF
+208 VKQLAPGWLNRSKF
-222 YKTHQADMD
+222 YKTHQTDMD
-231 KVIAQVL
+231 RVIVQVL
-238 RRMNQHYRTRSKRTF
+238 RRMHQHYSTRSKRTF
-253 SEQLFGSRETY
+253 SEQLFGSRETHSVD
-264 GFELFCYAVF
+264 LFCHAVF
-274 CDPLRHEDGR
+274 CDPLRHENSR
-284 YYISDSHYYEC
+284 YYITDSHYYEC
-295 RSGYW
+295 RNGYW
-300 TETSYFIDK
+300 TETSCFIDSHK
-309 QKQRKLNDLM
+309 RRKLENLM
-319 KTIDASLRLALGDSK
+319 KTIDASLRVALNDGK
-334 PIQAPGQLKWVIKVI
+334 PIKSPSQLKWVTKVI
-349 QEETAALL
+349 EEEVAALL
-357 EEKKK
+357 ETQKQQEAA
-362 AKEKAEKAAQRV
+362 AKRV
-374 KIDYSALDRIRR
+374 QIDYSALAQIRR
-386 DAAITQEKLAVE
+386 EAAITQDKLATE
-398 DEMEE
+398 EEMEE
-403 DTQPVPQPEPE
+403 EAPPAVQPPPPQPEALP
-414 PQPEEQPN
+414 
-422 GCPLDASEY
+422 GDCPLDKTQY
-431 RLMQCLLYGGDK
+431 RLMQNLLYGGDT
-443 SWVQKEGKIL
+443 SWVQREGKMV

-460 NEKLYDS
+460 NEILYET
-467 FQDSVIEDDRVVEDY
+467 FQDAVIEDQQVVEDY
-482 VDELKEMVRP
+482 IDELKEMVKP

>member
-47 EKGAAR
+47 EKGAAC

-198 EQTDDAIVTA
+198 EQTDDAIAAA
-208 VKQLAPGWLDRSKF
+208 VKQLAPGWLNRSKF
-222 YKTHQADMD
+222 YKTHQTDMD
-231 KVIAQVL
+231 RVIVQVL
-238 RRMNQHYRTRSKRTF
+238 RRMHQHYSARSKRTF
-253 SEQLFGSRETY
+253 SEQLFGSRETHSVD
-264 GFELFCYAVF
+264 LFCHAVF
-274 CDPLRHEDGR
+274 CDPLRHENSR
-284 YYISDSHYYEC
+284 YYITDSHYYEC
-295 RSGYW
+295 RNGYW
-300 TETSYFIDK
+300 TETSCFIDSHK
-309 QKQRKLNDLM
+309 RRKLENLM
-319 KTIDASLRLALGDSK
+319 KTIDASLRVALNDGK
-334 PIQAPGQLKWVIKVI
+334 PIKSPSQLKWVTKVI
-349 QEETAALL
+349 EEEVAALL
-357 EEKKK
+357 ETQKQQEAA
-362 AKEKAEKAAQRV
+362 AKRV
-374 KIDYSALDRIRR
+374 QIDYSALAQIRR
-386 DAAITQEKLAVE
+386 EAAITQDKLATE
-398 DEMEE
+398 EEMEE
-403 DTQPVPQPEPE
+403 EAPPAVQPPPPQPEALP
-414 PQPEEQPN
+414 
-422 GCPLDASEY
+422 GDCPLDKTQY
-431 RLMQCLLYGGDK
+431 RLMQNLLYGGDT
-443 SWVQKEGKIL
+443 SWVQREGKMV

-460 NEKLYDS
+460 NEILYDV
-467 FQDSVIEDDRVVEDY
+467 FQDAVIEDQQVVEDY
-482 VDELKEMVRP
+482 IDELKEMVKP

>member
-1 MNKNY
+1 MNKNL
-6 LRIYLGDLIEPDP
+6 LRIYLDDLIEPDP

-37 PAPLKAARSL
+37 PAPLQAARSL

-70 FYKDDYEGEYI
+70 FYKDDYEGGYI

-89 DLLNNQELRSYFAWR
+89 DLLSNRELRSYFAWR
-104 TKVRNGDIQPSCSC
+104 TKVRNGDIQPSCSS

-198 EQTDDAIVTA
+198 EQTDDAIAAA
-208 VKQLAPGWLDRSKF
+208 VKQLAPGWLNRSKF
-222 YKTHQADMD
+222 YKTHQTDMD
-231 KVIAQVL
+231 RVIVQVL
-238 RRMNQHYRTRSKRTF
+238 RRMHQHYSARSRRTF
-253 SEQLFGSRETY
+253 SEQLFGSRETHSVD
-264 GFELFCYAVF
+264 LFCYAVF
-274 CDPLRHEDGR
+274 CDPLRHENSR
-284 YYISDSHYYEC
+284 YYITDSHYYEC
-295 RSGYW
+295 RNGYW
-300 TETSYFIDK
+300 TETSCFIDSHK
-309 QKQRKLNDLM
+309 RRKLEDLM
-319 KTIDASLRLALGDSK
+319 KTIDASLRVALNDGK
-334 PIQAPGQLKWVIKVI
+334 PIKSPSQLKWVTKVI
-349 QEETAALL
+349 EEEVAALL
-357 EEKKK
+357 ETQKQQEAA
-362 AKEKAEKAAQRV
+362 AKRV
-374 KIDYSALDRIRR
+374 QIDYSALAQIRR
-386 DAAITQEKLAVE
+386 EAAITQDKLATE
-398 DEMEE
+398 EEMEE
-403 DTQPVPQPEPE
+403 EAPPAVQPPPPQPEALP
-414 PQPEEQPN
+414 
-422 GCPLDASEY
+422 GDCPLDKTQY
-431 RLMQCLLYGGDK
+431 RLMQNLLYGGDT
-443 SWVQKEGKIL
+443 SWVQREGKMV

-460 NEKLYDS
+460 NEILYDT
-467 FQDSVIEDDRVVEDY
+467 FQDAVIEDQQVVEDY
-482 VDELKEMVRP
+482 IDELKEMVKP

>member
-138 GLHKMDDFA
+138 GLHKMDGFA

-198 EQTDDAIVTA
+198 EQTDDAIAAA
-208 VKQLAPGWLDRSKF
+208 VKQLAPGWLNRSKF
-222 YKTHQADMD
+222 YKTHQTDMD
-231 KVIAQVL
+231 RVIVQVL
-238 RRMNQHYRTRSKRTF
+238 RRMHQHYSARSKRTF
-253 SEQLFGSRETY
+253 SEQLFGSRETHSVD
-264 GFELFCYAVF
+264 LFCHAVF
-274 CDPLRHEDGR
+274 CDPLRHENSR
-284 YYISDSHYYEC
+284 YYITDSHYYEC
-295 RSGYW
+295 RNGYW
-300 TETSYFIDK
+300 TETSCFIDSHK
-309 QKQRKLNDLM
+309 RRKLENLM
-319 KTIDASLRLALGDSK
+319 KTIDASLRVALNDGK
-334 PIQAPGQLKWVIKVI
+334 PIKSPSQLKWVTKVI
-349 QEETAALL
+349 EEEVAALL
-357 EEKKK
+357 REKEQQEAA
-362 AKEKAEKAAQRV
+362 AKRV
-374 KIDYSALDRIRR
+374 QIDYSALAQIRR
-386 DAAITQEKLAVE
+386 EAAITQDKLATE
-398 DEMEE
+398 EEMEE
-403 DTQPVPQPEPE
+403 EAPPAVQPPPPQPEALP
-414 PQPEEQPN
+414 
-422 GCPLDASEY
+422 GDCPLDKTQY
-431 RLMQCLLYGGDK
+431 RLMQNLLYGGDT
-443 SWVQKEGKIL
+443 SWVQREGKMV

-460 NEKLYDS
+460 NEILYDT
-467 FQDSVIEDDRVVEDY
+467 FQDAVIEDQQVVEDY
-482 VDELKEMVRP
+482 IDELKEMVKP

>member
-1 MNKNY
+1 MNKNL
-6 LRIYLGDLIEPDP
+6 LRIYLDDLIEPDP

-37 PAPLKAARSL
+37 PAPLQAARSL

-104 TKVRNGDIQPSCSC
+104 TKVRNGDIQPSCSS

-191 AVLDSAQ
+191 AVLDSTQ
-198 EQTDDAIVTA
+198 EQTDDAIAAA
-208 VKQLAPGWLDRSKF
+208 VKQLAPGWLNRSKF
-222 YKTHQADMD
+222 YKTHQTDMD
-231 KVIAQVL
+231 RVIVQVL
-238 RRMNQHYRTRSKRTF
+238 RRMHQHYSARSKRTF

-264 GFELFCYAVF
+264 PVDLFCHAVF
-274 CDPLRHEDGR
+274 CDPLRHENSR
-284 YYISDSHYYEC
+284 YYITDSHYYEC
-295 RSGYW
+295 RNGYW
-300 TETSYFIDK
+300 TETSCFIDSHK
-309 QKQRKLNDLM
+309 RRKLEDLM
-319 KTIDASLRLALGDSK
+319 KTIDASLRVALNDGK
-334 PIQAPGQLKWVIKVI
+334 PIKSPSQLKWVTKVI
-349 QEETAALL
+349 EEEVAALL
-357 EEKKK
+357 EAQKQQEAE
-362 AKEKAEKAAQRV
+362 AKRV
-374 KIDYSALDRIRR
+374 QIDYSALAQIRR
-386 DAAITQEKLAVE
+386 EAAITQDKLATE
-398 DEMEE
+398 EEMEE
-403 DTQPVPQPEPE
+403 EAPPAVQPPPPQPETLP
-414 PQPEEQPN
+414 
-422 GCPLDASEY
+422 GDCPLDKTQY
-431 RLMQCLLYGGDK
+431 RLMQNLLYGGDT
-443 SWVQKEGKIL
+443 SWVQREGKMV

-460 NEKLYDS
+460 NEILYDT
-467 FQDSVIEDDRVVEDY
+467 FQDAVIEDQQVVEDY
-482 VDELKEMVRP
+482 IDELKEMVKP

>member
-1 MNKNY
+1 MNKNL
-6 LRIYLGDLIEPDP
+6 LRIYLDDLIEPDP

-37 PAPLKAARSL
+37 PAPLQAARSL

-198 EQTDDAIVTA
+198 EQTDDAIAAA
-208 VKQLAPGWLDRSKF
+208 VKQLAPGWLNRSKF
-222 YKTHQADMD
+222 YKTHQTDMD
-231 KVIAQVL
+231 RVIVQVL
-238 RRMNQHYRTRSKRTF
+238 RRMHQHYSARSKRTF
-253 SEQLFGSRETY
+253 SEQLFGSRETHSVD
-264 GFELFCYAVF
+264 LFCHAVF
-274 CDPLRHEDGR
+274 CDPLRHENSR
-284 YYISDSHYYEC
+284 YYITDSHYYEC
-295 RSGYW
+295 RNGYW
-300 TETSYFIDK
+300 TETSCFIDSHK
-309 QKQRKLNDLM
+309 RRKLENLM
-319 KTIDASLRLALGDSK
+319 KTIDASLRVALNDGK
-334 PIQAPGQLKWVIKVI
+334 PIKSPSQLKWVTKVI
-349 QEETAALL
+349 EEEVAALL
-357 EEKKK
+357 ETQKQQEAA
-362 AKEKAEKAAQRV
+362 AKRV
-374 KIDYSALDRIRR
+374 QIDYSALAQIRR
-386 DAAITQEKLAVE
+386 EAAITQEKLAT
-398 DEMEE
+398 EE
-403 DTQPVPQPEPE
+403 ELEEEAPPAVQPPSPQPETLP
-414 PQPEEQPN
+414 
-422 GCPLDASEY
+422 GDCPLDKTQY
-431 RLMQCLLYGGDK
+431 RLMQNLLYGGDT
-443 SWVQKEGKIL
+443 SWVQREGKMV

-460 NEKLYDS
+460 NEILYDV
-467 FQDSVIEDDRVVEDY
+467 FQDAVIEDQQVVEDY
-482 VDELKEMVRP
+482 IDELKEMVKP

>member
-1 MNKNY
+1 MNKNL

-89 DLLNNQELRSYFAWR
+89 DLLSNRELRSYFAWR

-198 EQTDDAIVTA
+198 EQTDDAIAAA
-208 VKQLAPGWLDRSKF
+208 VKQLAPGWLNRSKF
-222 YKTHQADMD
+222 YKTHQTDMD
-231 KVIAQVL
+231 RVIVQVL
-238 RRMNQHYRTRSKRTF
+238 RRMHQHYSTRSKRTF
-253 SEQLFGSRETY
+253 SEQLFGSRETHSVD
-264 GFELFCYAVF
+264 LFCYAVF
-274 CDPLRHEDGR
+274 CDPLRHENSR
-284 YYISDSHYYEC
+284 YYITDSHYYEC
-295 RSGYW
+295 RNGYW
-300 TETSYFIDK
+300 TETSCFIDSHK
-309 QKQRKLNDLM
+309 RRKLEDLM
-319 KTIDASLRLALGDSK
+319 KTIDASLRVALNDGK
-334 PIQAPGQLKWVIKVI
+334 PIKSPSQLKWVTKVI
-349 QEETAALL
+349 EEEVAALL
-357 EEKKK
+357 ETQKQQEAA
-362 AKEKAEKAAQRV
+362 AKRV
-374 KIDYSALDRIRR
+374 QIDYSALAQIRR
-386 DAAITQEKLAVE
+386 EAAITQEKLATE
-398 DEMEE
+398 EEMEE
-403 DTQPVPQPEPE
+403 EAPPAVQPPPPQPEALP
-414 PQPEEQPN
+414 
-422 GCPLDASEY
+422 GDCPLDKTQY
-431 RLMQCLLYGGDK
+431 RLMQNLLYGGDT
-443 SWVQKEGKIL
+443 SWVQREGKMV

-460 NEKLYDS
+460 NEILYDT
-467 FQDSVIEDDRVVEDY
+467 FQDAVIEDQQVVEDY
-482 VDELKEMVRP
+482 IDELKEMVKP

>member
-37 PAPLKAARSL
+37 PAPLQAARSL

-89 DLLNNQELRSYFAWR
+89 DLLSNRELRSYFAWR

-198 EQTDDAIVTA
+198 GQTDDAIAAA
-208 VKQLAPGWLDRSKF
+208 VKQLAPGWLNRSKF
-222 YKTHQADMD
+222 YKTHQTDMD
-231 KVIAQVL
+231 RVIVQVL
-238 RRMNQHYRTRSKRTF
+238 RRMHQHYSARSKRTF

-264 GFELFCYAVF
+264 PVDLFCHAVF
-274 CDPLRHEDGR
+274 CDPLRHENSR
-284 YYISDSHYYEC
+284 YYITDSHYYEC
-295 RSGYW
+295 RNGYW
-300 TETSYFIDK
+300 TETSCFIDSHK
-309 QKQRKLNDLM
+309 RRKLEDLM
-319 KTIDASLRLALGDSK
+319 KTIDASLRVALNDGK
-334 PIQAPGQLKWVIKVI
+334 PIKSPSQLKWVTKVI
-349 QEETAALL
+349 EEEVAALL
-357 EEKKK
+357 ETQKQQEEA
-362 AKEKAEKAAQRV
+362 AKRV
-374 KIDYSALDRIRR
+374 QIDYSALAQIRR
-386 DAAITQEKLAVE
+386 EAAITQEKLATE
-398 DEMEE
+398 EEMEE
-403 DTQPVPQPEPE
+403 EAPPAVQPPPPQPEALP
-414 PQPEEQPN
+414 
-422 GCPLDASEY
+422 GDCPLDKTQY
-431 RLMQCLLYGGDK
+431 RLMQNLLYGGDT
-443 SWVQKEGKIL
+443 SWVQREGKMV

-460 NEKLYDS
+460 NEILYDV
-467 FQDSVIEDDRVVEDY
+467 FQDAVIEDQQVVEDY
-482 VDELKEMVRP
+482 IDELKEMVKP